1 MTFVRLNQAIEDF
14 YAIQNKTQ
22 EVGIQSPKALNVF
35 SLCAYAH
42 CIAGRIRPDLVPA
55 TWQQWELIASDP
67 SAKAKLD
74 EVAQELTEATKKVLK
89 LIVAY
94 GGNSKHMEESLSNVI
109 AANMKRIRARNSVR
123 KLEYQQIEI
132 NVEDLEN
139 RADTPIVHLVVKRGD
154 GRKAHIHLSVG
165 LNKRDQ
171 VMARVSSAC
180 DNPVSKKICAHWAK
194 YDVIPLR

>member
-14 YAIQNKTQ
+14 YAIQSKTQ

-35 SLCAYAH
+35 SVCAYAH
-42 CIAGRIRPDLVPA
+42 CIAGHIRPALVPA

-74 EVAQELTEATKKVLK
+74 EVAQELTEATKKVLR

-94 GGNSKHMEESLSNVI
+94 GGDKESLSNVI
-109 AANMKRIRARNSVR
+109 TANMKRIRARNSVR

-139 RADTPIVHLVVKRGD
+139 RSDTPIVHLVVKRGD

-180 DNPVSKKICAHWAK
+180 DNPVSKNICAHWAK